1 MTPES
6 IPGLLIHDEL
16 RSLLHLGE
24 LEGPVHHGPV
34 YEHHELF
41 LTDLSRAA

>member
-6 IPGLLIHDEL
+6 IPGLLINAEL
-16 RSLLHLGE
+16 RSLLHLGD
-24 LEGPVHHGPV
+24 LDVPLHYGPV

-41 LTDLSRAA
+41 LTDLSHAA